1 MSAKKIF
8 ILLLILLSVQVI
20 RAQEGDLLNQLEQKL
35 PTAKATERARI
46 LFMLIN
52 HYAGNDRK
60 KAEAFSSQLLAL
72 GKEMNDP
79 SVLVR
84 GLTEKANLL
93 RRKSQRDSARQ
104 LLVQAVQ
111 LSAKWQDES
120 LQGLID
126 SRFGL
131 LYNDKGNY
139 DSAGLYFT
147 SAIKHFREAREDY
160 SVANVLANQALTFQR
175 RGRMAETK
183 LFLDSAWVIID
194 HVLKKDSS
202 YWPARQAAVIANYQ
216 GIYTTRIGKYEES
229 LRWNLQSLHYFE
241 RIGDVMSQAASL
253 QSTGT
258 TYRKL
263 KKFTSAM
270 EQFRRALHKFSSL
283 HDRSGEG
290 ACLESMALV
299 FNDLEQIDSAAAY
312 FEQALKLATELNNK
326 VTQGSILNNMGVM
339 YYIAKDYQQATRYY
353 EKSFAVRGGVE
364 KASLHDFAT
373 AMINLGQTATKT
385 GQLDKAGD
393 YLTRGLRAARQLQS
407 PDYEKSALEG
417 LVDYFKV
424 KQNFRAALSYQD
436 SLIRLKDSLFVAD
449 SKQKVAEM
457 EVKYE
462 TSQKEQQIRLLQ
474 VANQY
479 AHLRQL
485 AWMSG
490 LAITLVLALLVF
502 YSMQNRR
509 ARIQAELTVT
519 RQEKEAMENQLRY
532 KDRELT
538 NFATFITE
546 KNDLLE
552 TVLAEMNGLDLK
564 NETGLKQ
571 LEKLI
576 ELIRDHINIAGS
588 RDEFNA
594 HLTHVYGSFISK
606 LEKRYPDLT
615 DHEKRLAT
623 LLRINL
629 SSKQIASV
637 FNISPKSV
645 DMSRYRL
652 RKKMGL
658 QAEED
663 LHEVLKTL

>member
-1 MSAKKIF
+1 M
-8 ILLLILLSVQVI
+8 LSGLQVM
-20 RAQEGDLLNQLEQKL
+20 RAQEGYLLNQLEQKL
-35 PTAKATERARI
+35 PAAKDTERARI

-52 HYAGNDRK
+52 HYASNDLK
-60 KAEAFSSQLLAL
+60 KAQTLSAQLLAL
-72 GKEMNDP
+72 GKKTNDV
-79 SVLVR
+79 SIQVM

-93 RRKSQRDSARQ
+93 RRRSQRDSAQYLLRQ
-104 LLVQAVQ
+104 ASI
-111 LSAKWQDES
+111 LSNGLKDER
-120 LQGLID
+120 LMGLID
-126 SRFGL
+126 SRYGL
-131 LYNDKGNY
+131 LYSDKGNY
-139 DSAGLYFT
+139 DSAGYYFT
-147 SAIKHFREAREDY
+147 SAARHFREAREDY
-160 SVANVLANQALTFQR
+160 SVAGVLANHALTFQR

-183 LFLDSAWVIID
+183 LFLDSASALIGQA
-194 HVLKKDSS
+194 LKKDSS

-241 RIGDVMSQAASL
+241 SIGDIRSQAATL
-253 QSTGT
+253 QSMGT

-270 EQFRRALHKFSSL
+270 EQFRRALNKFGSV

-299 FNDLEQIDSAAAY
+299 YNDLHQVDSAATC
-312 FEQALKLATELNNK
+312 FEQALKIATELNDK
-326 VTQGSILNNMGVM
+326 TTQGSILNNMGVM
-339 YYIAKDYQQATRYY
+339 YYIAKDYHQATRFY
-353 EKSFAVRGGVE
+353 EKSFAVRGGFE
-364 KASLHDFAT
+364 KANLHDFTT
-373 AMINLGQTATKT
+373 AMINLGQTATLT

-393 YLTRGLRAARQLQS
+393 YLARGLRAARQLQS

-417 LVDYFKV
+417 LVEYFKA

-457 EVKYE
+457 EVQYE
-462 TSQKEQQIRLLQ
+462 TSRKEQEIRLLK
-474 VANQY
+474 VENQY
-479 AHLRQL
+479 ARLRQI

-490 LAITLVLALLVF
+490 LGITLVLAILVF
-502 YSMQNRR
+502 YSLQSRK
-509 ARIQAELTVT
+509 ARIQAELTIT
-519 RQEKEAMENQLRY
+519 RQEKEGMENQLRY
-532 KDRELT
+532 KDQELT
-538 NFATFITE
+538 NFATYITE
-546 KNDLLE
+546 KDDFME
-552 TVLAEMNGLDLK
+552 AVLAEMNALDLK
-564 NETGLKQ
+564 NESGQKQ

-576 ELIRDHINIAGS
+576 VLIRDNINLAGS

-606 LEKRYPDLT
+606 LEKRYPELT

-623 LLRINL
+623 LLRVNL